1 MKDNELRALVL
12 EKLYEYRHLDRFHQ
26 WTNDDLSALGIQSN
40 VLFAI
45 CDQLSDHSLVEWKSI
60 RTLGGTEG
68 GMVRITAHGVDVVE
82 RTSSSSISI
91 SFDHSQ
97 HINVHSS
104 SNVQIG
110 DHNSISIVNELE
122 KLVGLVKDSGA
133 TLEEKQGALSKLAA
147 FLNSPAVSAV
157 LGGAVGSLVAMLK

>member
-1 MKDNELRALVL
+1 
-12 EKLYEYRHLDRFHQ
+12 
-26 WTNDDLSALGIQSN
+26 
-40 VLFAI
+40 
-45 CDQLSDHSLVEWKSI
+45 
-60 RTLGGTEG
+60 
-68 GMVRITAHGVDVVE
+68 MVRITAHGVDVVE
-82 RTSSSSISI
+82 CTSSSSISI

-110 DHNSISIVNELE
+110 ENNSLSIVNELE
-122 KLVGLVKDSGA
+122 KLIGLVNDSGA
-133 TLEEKQGALSKLAA
+133 TLEEKRGAHSKLAA